1 MSVLDSQGTTLEI
14 TTGSSGEAVTGLT
27 PAPGNPTIFTKAS
40 AHGLVNGDIVTVA
53 SVAGDDAASLN
64 TTWVVG
70 NVSSDGK
77 TFSVDHDSTGYTE
90 VGTAATATPLAFA
103 TVGTILDHNVN
114 PSRPERDQTN
124 LGDTERKVKAG
135 LLAEGPWSFT
145 LQWDHDDTGLD
156 AVIAA
161 FEANTAT
168 LGFKITYT
176 DEETATIENAS
187 VLNYSKGGGIDEDVT
202 GTITVVGTRAT

>member
-90 VGTAATATPLAFA
+90 VGTAATATPWHLPRSEPYWITMLIHQGPNAIKR
-103 TVGTILDHNVN
+103 ILVTRRGK
-114 PSRPERDQTN
+114 SRLVCLLKAVVVYSPMGSRRHRPRCRDCC
-124 LGDTERKVKAG
+124 
-135 LLAEGPWSFT
+135 
-145 LQWDHDDTGLD
+145 
-156 AVIAA
+156 